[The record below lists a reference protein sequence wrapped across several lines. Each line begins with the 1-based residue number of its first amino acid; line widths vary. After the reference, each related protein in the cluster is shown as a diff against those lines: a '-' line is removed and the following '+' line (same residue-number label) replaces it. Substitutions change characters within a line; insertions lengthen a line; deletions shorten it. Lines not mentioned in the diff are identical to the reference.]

1 MNSFISKIGK
11 WIKNSAFGLI
21 VTSIALV
28 FVISVGIIINDNSK
42 PVANVTNSANKVE
55 SVVESMPPVSD
66 TTTPAPTIEKIRMP
80 FTVNAKIARYFF
92 DSNDSIEIKSQA
104 LVTYDNKI
112 SPSIGVDYT
121 YENEVFSVVTA
132 FKGVVVEKT
141 NDPLYGLTIVIENED
156 GLRAHYSGLSD
167 VAVYVDESVVQGQ
180 LIGKSGESVINATL
194 GNHLHFAMQYNDEF
208 INPLKTYDKTINEVI
223 N

>member
-11 WIKNSAFGLI
+11 WMKNSAFGLI

-42 PVANVTNSANKVE
+42 PVANVTNSANKLE

-92 DSNDSIEIKSQA
+92 DSNDSSE
-104 LVTYDNKI
+104 LLNKLIQDSSIAVNGFI
-112 SPSIGVDYT
+112 SPIHLVVNKKFAVKRT
-121 YENEVFSVVTA
+121 LEN
-132 FKGVVVEKT
+132 
-141 NDPLYGLTIVIENED
+141 
-156 GLRAHYSGLSD
+156 
-167 VAVYVDESVVQGQ
+167 
-180 LIGKSGESVINATL
+180 
-194 GNHLHFAMQYNDEF
+194 
-208 INPLKTYDKTINEVI
+208 
-223 N
+223 